1 MYDLFKGGAVSYEI
15 AQPLFFALS
24 VPTAV
29 EAVAGQVQDE
39 VRRSIGA
46 PRLPALDDLH
56 VTLAYLGRL
65 DFSIVR
71 VLLGLAEETAA
82 RHDRFALRT
91 TGLGGF
97 PRPGGARILWL
108 GFAPQP
114 ALDALVADLWAT
126 LQAGRIGF
134 DAKPFHPHLTLAR
147 FREPVAIERVAF
159 TPPPPLVF
167 VVREFGLF
175 QSVQVQGGTRYRLLG
190 SVPLGGREPML

>member
-1 MYDLFKGGAVSYEI
+1 MSYEI

-24 VPTAV
+24 VPSAV

-46 PRLPALDDLH
+46 PRLPALEDLH
-56 VTLAYLGRL
+56 VTLAFMGRL
-65 DFSIVR
+65 DFSIVP

-82 RHDRFALRT
+82 RHGRFDLRT
-91 TGLGGF
+91 TSLGGF
-97 PRPGGARILWL
+97 PRAGGARILWL
-108 GFAPQP
+108 GFAPEP
-114 ALDALVADLWAT
+114 ALDTLVGDLWAT

-159 TPPPPLVF
+159 TPLAPQPFPVQ
-167 VVREFGLF
+167 EFGLF
-175 QSVQVQGGTRYRLLG
+175 QSVQAQDGTRYRLLG
-190 SVPLGGREPML
+190 SVPLGSRGGGA